1 MKRLYFIFGDLAANS
16 FIGSIT
22 AILTASLVGN
32 SWHMLFAMAAGFAV
46 GMILSLILGGFIFVP
61 LFGAMEVTVPT
72 MISGIASGMVVGI
85 WASIASLD
93 PFMVIVVGA
102 FIGII
107 SIILT
112 YSFNIALIGRKTFH

>member
-1 MKRLYFIFGDLAANS
+1 MKQLYFIFGDLVANS

-22 AILTASLVGN
+22 AIVTASLVGT
-32 SWHMLFAMAAGFAV
+32 SWHILFAMAAGFTV

-72 MISGIASGMVVGI
+72 MISGITSGMVVGI
-85 WASIASLD
+85 WASAVSLE
-93 PFMVIVVGA
+93 PFVVIIVGA
-102 FIGII
+102 LIGII